1 MINIRDKL
9 WLLAIIAG
17 ALGVISLLAPA
28 WSLGSAVGWL
38 WNLYSESGE
47 PGFVPPDEELFT
59 LGMIATIMIIVGT
72 VLTLIS
78 GILSKFKDKEILI
91 MYIIGGALMITGII
105 IYMAGASIVYGPFW
119 RYYIV
124 SVGAIFPYIGGAL
137 GIFAGV
143 IGIME
148 NRS

>member
-1 MINIRDKL
+1 
-9 WLLAIIAG
+9 
-17 ALGVISLLAPA
+17 
-28 WSLGSAVGWL
+28 
-38 WNLYSESGE
+38 
-47 PGFVPPDEELFT
+47 
-59 LGMIATIMIIVGT
+59 MIATIMIIVGT

-143 IGIME
+143 MGIME